1 MISLLMIVSS
11 PVIGGGE
18 KYLGSLCKGLVDRG
32 HKVIVACSE
41 NLIGFFRENG
51 AITCKLHIGPKL
63 NKRNYWQ
70 LIFTPFL
77 LVYLGYMIWKINR
90 NDGLDI
96 IHVQYKKEQI
106 IATIVAKL
114 FGIKVV
120 WTEHGPLHSLIVKN
134 PILLWVYRFCALL
147 ADKIIVVSEATKI
160 SLQKIGIPI
169 DKLVRI
175 YNGVI
180 FPPIQVLHSH
190 RTSQKI
196 VTVIARLIPDKGHL
210 YLFRSFKIVKQKIP
224 EAHLL
229 VIGDGPLRRQLEE
242 LVKDLGLADSVSFLG
257 HISHDHVQELLG
269 KTEVVVMPSIGEGEG
284 LPYAVLEAMSH
295 AKPVVATSV
304 GGLPE
309 LVIDGETGIIVSP
322 LDCVQLAEAIITLM
336 QNPTLAHEM
345 GKKGR
350 KRVESEFSYNAMID
364 QTERLLLDVLNK

>member
-1 MISLLMIVSS
+1 
-11 PVIGGGE
+11 
-18 KYLGSLCKGLVDRG
+18 
-32 HKVIVACSE
+32 
-41 NLIGFFRENG
+41 
-51 AITCKLHIGPKL
+51 
-63 NKRNYWQ
+63 
-70 LIFTPFL
+70 
-77 LVYLGYMIWKINR
+77 
-90 NDGLDI
+90 
-96 IHVQYKKEQI
+96 
-106 IATIVAKL
+106 
-114 FGIKVV
+114 
-120 WTEHGPLHSLIVKN
+120 
-134 PILLWVYRFCALL
+134 
-147 ADKIIVVSEATKI
+147 
-160 SLQKIGIPI
+160 
-169 DKLVRI
+169 
-175 YNGVI
+175 
-180 FPPIQVLHSH
+180 
-190 RTSQKI
+190 
-196 VTVIARLIPDKGHL
+196 
-210 YLFRSFKIVKQKIP
+210 LFRSFKIVKQKIP